1 MRLQE
6 LACEVKRESF
16 ASQSAAGRCNPAT
29 VAIMGGGRR
38 HVLPVGDTDD
48 WTIYRL
54 VGDQS
59 GMIYVVSINR
69 SLGYCGVQGYDR
81 DDREPREE
89 LSVFLQADYEV
100 AEIGDLDELGDRTIA
115 RRLIGLL
122 CEVCC

>member
-16 ASQSAAGRCNPAT
+16 ASQSTAGRYNPAT

-48 WTIYRL
+48 WTLYRL

-59 GMIYVVSINR
+59 GMIYVVSVNR
-69 SLGYCGVQGYDR
+69 RHGYCCVQGYDR

-89 LSVFLQADYEV
+89 LGVFLRADYEV
-100 AEIGDLDELGDRTIA
+100 AQIGDLDELSDRTIA